1 MQVPQTHRSS
11 LTDNADGERSE
22 TIIPK
27 FLLDKNYCI
36 VHSLNKYWE
45 TEGIKDIGTN
55 FWSQARTNDIK
66 DRYVHL
72 DCHEFVF

>member
-27 FLLDKNYCI
+27 LLSMLKYK
-36 VHSLNKYWE
+36 NKYE
-45 TEGIKDIGTN
+45 RNYKTN
-55 FWSQARTNDIK
+55 KR
-66 DRYVHL
+66 L
-72 DCHEFVF
+72 

>member
-27 FLLDKNYCI
+27 FLSKLKYRETKYGRNYNT
-36 VHSLNKYWE
+36 NK
-45 TEGIKDIGTN
+45 
-55 FWSQARTNDIK
+55 R
-66 DRYVHL
+66 L
-72 DCHEFVF
+72 

>member
-27 FLLDKNYCI
+27 FLSELKYKKTKYGRNYKT
-36 VHSLNKYWE
+36 NK
-45 TEGIKDIGTN
+45 G
-55 FWSQARTNDIK
+55 
-66 DRYVHL
+66 L
-72 DCHEFVF
+72 

>member
-27 FLLDKNYCI
+27 FLLKLKYK
-36 VHSLNKYWE
+36 NKY
-45 TEGIKDIGTN
+45 GRNYKTN
-55 FWSQARTNDIK
+55 KR
-66 DRYVHL
+66 L
-72 DCHEFVF
+72 

>member
-27 FLLDKNYCI
+27 FLSKKLQNKLRII
-36 VHSLNKYWE
+36 V
-45 TEGIKDIGTN
+45 
-55 FWSQARTNDIK
+55 
-66 DRYVHL
+66 
-72 DCHEFVF
+72 

>member
-27 FLLDKNYCI
+27 FLSKKITKQIKNYCI
-36 VHSLNKYWE
+36 VHSRNKYRE
-45 TEGIKDIGTN
+45 
-55 FWSQARTNDIK
+55 
-66 DRYVHL
+66 DRGYKRHRN
-72 DCHEFVF
+72 